1 MEPFYIMV
9 FAAGLA
15 VAGLFFHVLGLFSR
29 LLRPRRTFAYERRDG
44 FLDFQERLCLGT
56 VEEAVGRDFRV
67 FARVG
72 AGAVLVGD
80 RDLGRRRRR
89 AATRALGGRMF
100 DFLVCSAADAY
111 PLCAV
116 LASPPEPSRARR
128 RELTV
133 LRAACSDAGL
143 PWVELTLA
151 DGYELTAMRRELL
164 DAIESAEVR
173 IAPTPDPVVGP
184 DEESLLAELAAAMQ
198 EPGGRDNGGRSGR

>member
-1 MEPFYIMV
+1 LEPFYIMV

-15 VAGLFFHVLGLFSR
+15 VAGLFFHVLGLFSH
-29 LLRPRRTFAYERRDG
+29 LIRPRRSLAYERGDS
-44 FLDFQERLCLGT
+44 FLNFQERLCLGT

-67 FARVG
+67 FARVA
-72 AGAVLVGD
+72 AGRVLAGD
-80 RDLGRRRRR
+80 SELGRRRRR
-89 AATRALGGRMF
+89 AAARALAGRAF

-128 RELTV
+128 QELGL
-133 LRAACSDAGL
+133 LRTACSDAGL

-151 DGYELTAMRRELL
+151 DGYELTTIRRELL

-173 IAPTPDPVVGP
+173 IAPTPDPVAP

-198 EPGGRDNGGRSGR
+198 EPGGRDNGGRPRR